1 MSRWFHRM
9 RVVLRSLVS
18 FRREDDEL
26 REEFQH
32 HLDCLIDAGREAGL
46 TPEEA
51 RRAAHRAMGP
61 IESSKEACRDVRPTR
76 LVRDLA
82 ADLRYAGRAF
92 RRNPGFAA
100 LAALV
105 MALGIGANTAVFSV
119 VDAVLLRPLPYDD
132 PDRIVTLDT
141 AFLASGQTQGLVS
154 IANFRDWR
162 DQSSTFEAM
171 ATYRGGEFP
180 VTPGEVA
187 EYARVAVVDADFF
200 RVFGVEPVV
209 GRTFTLE
216 ETQPGG
222 RAVLVGHDYWQRRL
236 DADPDVLERTVRI
249 GGDPWPI
256 VGVLPPGFSGPRSNA
271 VDVWLPLEHAATAS
285 RGTVWRRYGNTFY
298 LTPFVRLAP
307 GATEEAAVAAVTAA
321 VRAARA
327 GSRFSDSVD
336 REATV
341 ALGPILRTRGPVTL
355 RRHMRLPLI
364 AGGIT
369 FVVLLIAAVN
379 MSNLLMLRVAARR
392 RELAVRYALGLGKW
406 GIGRLLVT
414 ESLALAAL
422 SSVVALAVAAATG
435 DALRRTLLPSHQWA
449 DDPLGATAIGFT
461 ATAVLGVGLAAAV
474 APAVYAVH
482 PCREAVR
489 RTRTCA
495 SRGPTACRFA
505 VPM

>member
-1 MSRWFHRM
+1 
-9 RVVLRSLVS
+9 VS
-18 FRREDDEL
+18 AAAVGSGSWVTENFFDFL
-26 REEFQH
+26 GVAPT
-32 HLDCLIDAGREAGL
+32 AGRL
-46 TPEEA
+46 I
-51 RRAAHRAMGP
+51 AAA
-61 IESSKEACRDVRPTR
+61 DD
-76 LVRDLA
+76 DLA
-82 ADLRYAGRAF
+82 AEPVAVISDGY
-92 RRNPGFAA
+92 RRQRFASA
-100 LAALV
+100 EE
-105 MALGIGANTAVFSV
+105 ALGTTLSFE
-119 VDAVLLRPLPYDD
+119 D
-132 PDRIVTLDT
+132 VTY
-141 AFLASGQTQGLVS
+141 LV
-154 IANFRDWR
+154 
-162 DQSSTFEAM
+162 
-171 ATYRGGEFP
+171 
-180 VTPGEVA
+180 
-187 EYARVAVVDADFF
+187 
-200 RVFGVEPVV
+200 
-209 GRTFTLE
+209 
-216 ETQPGG
+216 
-222 RAVLVGHDYWQRRL
+222 
-236 DADPDVLERTVRI
+236 
-249 GGDPWPI
+249 